1 MKGTEPKA
9 LSTTQNKTTNKK
21 PSLAFISFWEFILGK
36 YKIEPEIKNNIKEV
50 INILMFP
57 SLKINDVITGMMSAT
72 LNNINIV
79 PRILCI
85 RG

>member
-1 MKGTEPKA
+1 M
-9 LSTTQNKTTNKK
+9 
-21 PSLAFISFWEFILGK
+21 SFWEFILGK

-50 INILMFP
+50 INILIFP
-57 SLKINDVITGMMSAT
+57 SLKINDVVIGMMSAT